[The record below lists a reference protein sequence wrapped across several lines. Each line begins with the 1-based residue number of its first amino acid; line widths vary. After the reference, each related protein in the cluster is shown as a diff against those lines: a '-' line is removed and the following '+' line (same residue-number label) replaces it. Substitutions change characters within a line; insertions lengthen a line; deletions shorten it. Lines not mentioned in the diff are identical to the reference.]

1 MKTMIAAIA
10 LLVTVSVNAQSD
22 KYADVM
28 KKNLSMF
35 DSAKT
40 SQDFQNLSAA
50 FERIG
55 DAEKTQWLPYYYA
68 GLALT
73 MPGWTDTKL
82 DKDANAEKIKALC
95 DKADGLAKDNA
106 DKAEILAI
114 KNMAATQQ
122 MLVDPQS
129 RWSTYG
135 Q

>member
-1 MKTMIAAIA
+1 MIAAIA

-68 GLALT
+68 GLALST
-73 MPGWTDTKL
+73 MGWVDQNV
-82 DKDANAEKIKALC
+82 DKDANAEKIK
-95 DKADGLAKDNA
+95 
-106 DKAEILAI
+106 
-114 KNMAATQQ
+114 
-122 MLVDPQS
+122 S
-129 RWSTYG
+129 F
-135 Q
+135 